1 MAYRKNSEQLHK
13 GCPALLNS
21 EIYLAP
27 MNEVNDRAA
36 WFKGGAALC
45 DRIHAQPTKKVYR
58 LVLLG
63 APGVGK
69 GTQANLLCEQLG
81 ACHLST
87 GDVFRAAKRLSEG
100 EVNPELETALGCMRR
115 GELVPDETVLAL
127 VRQRGRC
134 LRCPVGFVLDG
145 FPRTVEQAEA
155 LQGMLERENLPLT
168 AAIHYVLP
176 PDQVIARLS
185 GRRTC
190 PGCKATFHV
199 TLQPPQAN
207 GICDHC
213 GAELFQR
220 EDDQPESIRVRIL
233 AYEQSAAPLHD
244 FYQKRELLMSIDAD
258 SSPIEICRSAIT
270 RLQLIQL
277 QQESTRRASSV

>member
-1 MAYRKNSEQLHK
+1 MKDS
-13 GCPALLNS
+13 
-21 EIYLAP
+21 
-27 MNEVNDRAA
+27 NDRAA
-36 WFKGGAALC
+36 WFKGGSTLC
-45 DRIHAQPTKKVYR
+45 AGISAPPKQVYR

-69 GTQANLLCEQLG
+69 GTQADLLCEGLG

-100 EVNPELETALGCMRR
+100 EVNPELEIALGCMRR

-155 LQGMLERENLPLT
+155 LHEMLEKENLPLT

-176 PDQVIARLS
+176 PGQVIARLS

-199 TLQPPQAN
+199 TMQPPQVS

-213 GAELFQR
+213 GAKLFQR
-220 EDDQPESIRVRIL
+220 EDDQPESIRVRIQS
-233 AYEQSAAPLHD
+233 YEQTAAPLLD
-244 FYQKRELLMSIDAD
+244 FYLKRGLLISIDAD
-258 SSPIEICRSAIT
+258 SSPAETCWQTIEALTVPALAAS
-270 RLQLIQL
+270 
-277 QQESTRRASSV
+277 RA

>member
-1 MAYRKNSEQLHK
+1 
-13 GCPALLNS
+13 
-21 EIYLAP
+21 
-27 MNEVNDRAA
+27 MNEPHDRAA
-36 WFKGGAALC
+36 WFNCGSAVCTL
-45 DRIHAQPTKKVYR
+45 IHAPPRQVYR

-63 APGVGK
+63 ALGVGK
-69 GTQANLLCEQLG
+69 GTQADLLCERLG

-100 EVNPELETALGCMRR
+100 EVSPELETALGCMRR

-155 LQGMLERENLPLT
+155 LQGMLEIENLPLT

-176 PDQVIARLS
+176 ADQVIARLS

-199 TLQPPQAN
+199 TMQPPQAN
-207 GICDHC
+207 GICDRC
-213 GAELFQR
+213 GARLFQR
-220 EDDQPESIRVRIL
+220 EDDEPESIRVRMQ
-233 AYEQSAAPLHD
+233 AYEKTAAPLLD
-244 FYQKRELLMSIDAD
+244 FYLRRGLLISIDAD
-258 SSPIEICRSAIT
+258 RSPVETFQDAINA
-270 RLQLIQL
+270 LAGPVLMPPG
-277 QQESTRRASSV
+277 A

>member
-1 MAYRKNSEQLHK
+1 
-13 GCPALLNS
+13 
-21 EIYLAP
+21 
-27 MNEVNDRAA
+27 MNELHDRAA
-36 WFKGGAALC
+36 WFKGASTVCAT
-45 DRIHAQPTKKVYR
+45 IHALPRQVYR

-69 GTQANLLCEQLG
+69 GTQADLLCERLG

-134 LRCPVGFVLDG
+134 LRCPAGFVLDG

-155 LQGMLERENLPLT
+155 LQGMLEKENLPLT

-199 TLQPPQAN
+199 TMQPPQAN

-213 GAELFQR
+213 RSQLFQR
-220 EDDQPESIRVRIL
+220 EDDQPESIRVRMQ
-233 AYEQSAAPLHD
+233 AYEKTAAPLLD
-244 FYQKRELLMSIDAD
+244 FYLKRGLLISIDAD
-258 SSPIEICRSAIT
+258 SSPAGTFQNAINALAGPVLM
-270 RLQLIQL
+270 RP
-277 QQESTRRASSV
+277 RA

>member
-1 MAYRKNSEQLHK
+1 
-13 GCPALLNS
+13 
-21 EIYLAP
+21 
-27 MNEVNDRAA
+27 MNELQDRAA
-36 WFKGGAALC
+36 WFKGGSTVCAT
-45 DRIHAQPTKKVYR
+45 IHALPRRVYR

-69 GTQANLLCEQLG
+69 GTQADLLCERLG

-87 GDVFRAAKRLSEG
+87 GDLCRAAKRLSDG

-115 GELVPDETVLAL
+115 GELVTDETMLAL

-145 FPRTVEQAEA
+145 FPRTVEQAVA

-168 AAIHYVLP
+168 ATIHYVLP

-190 PGCKATFHV
+190 PGCKAAFHL
-199 TLQPPQAN
+199 TMQPPRAN

-213 GAELFQR
+213 AGRLFQR
-220 EDDQPESIRVRIL
+220 EDDQPESIRVRMR
-233 AYEQSAAPLHD
+233 AYEQSASPLLD
-244 FYQKRELLMSIDAD
+244 FYQKRGLLISIDAD
-258 SSPIEICRSAIT
+258 SSPVETCQHTVTALT
-270 RLQLIQL
+270 GAAAATL
-277 QQESTRRASSV
+277 RA